1 MEWQAIIDFCTEN
14 EKVISAIAAIA
25 TVIVM
30 YQTVRATKASRRS
43 AFVAFKAL
51 EYSQRISLRE
61 AFESRYSLLLD
72 QHNQHLKNVCD
83 FLASQEGVTF
93 KGLVEENKLVHDASK
108 VLMGHAVISPYMRI
122 LYHLLKHIDDN
133 YYENGLKDSVLIQKK
148 KEYTSPLRS
157 LIRNDVLYLVALNS
171 IITKTNIDGIEKDN
185 GYGRYQKLLHDFDF
199 FEHAIFYDWK
209 LNQPSGIR
217 LDKII
222 DFFNKTYIQP
232 IKECIYSSIYH
243 NNYISDEYFELVT
256 ARKPTVIFSLLYTYK
271 NPAQD
276 CVHKLF
282 NEAKIVLYSY
292 IHDEL
297 DNCQKNKE
305 KEWHYLKKLVGTYI
319 EFGNNTGLKRTKIE
333 MIEDVENIIN
343 GYKTSKKLYGHPYG
357 LVTFYYDDKGGN
369 YYTIGE
375 CVEPQIK
382 SYIYNSNLL
391 DLKNSPDK
399 DEKITSLVGSALKKI
414 NEQKA
419 QLEQLRYD
427 APSS

>member
-1 MEWQAIIDFCTEN
+1 MEWQAIINFCTEN
-14 EKVISAIAAIA
+14 DKVISAIAAIA

-83 FLASQEGVTF
+83 FIASQEGDTF
-93 KGLVEENKLVHDASK
+93 KGLVEENKLVHNASK

-133 YYENGLKDSVLIQKK
+133 YYENGLEGLVLIQKK

-171 IITKTNIDGIEKDN
+171 IITKTNIDTIEKDN
-185 GYGRYQKLLHDFDF
+185 GYGRYQKLLHNFDF
-199 FEHAIFYDWK
+199 FEHAIFYNWK
-209 LNQPSGIR
+209 LNQPSGIG
-217 LDKII
+217 LNNII
-222 DFFNKTYIQP
+222 EFFNKTYIKP

-243 NNYISDEYFELVT
+243 NNYNSDEYFELVT
-256 ARKPTVIFSLLYTYK
+256 ARNPTVIFSLLYTYK
-271 NPAQD
+271 NPAHD

-282 NEAKIVLYSY
+282 NEAKSVLYSY

-297 DNCQKNKE
+297 DDCQKKKE
-305 KEWHYLKKLVGTYI
+305 KKWHSLKNLVGKYI
-319 EFGNNTGLKRTKIE
+319 DFGNNSGFDRAKIE
-333 MIEDVENIIN
+333 MIEDVKIIIN
-343 GYKTSKKLYGHPYG
+343 DYKTSKKIYDHSYGA
-357 LVTFYYDDKGGN
+357 VTFYYNDKN
-369 YYTIGE
+369 NEYYSIGVDIE
-375 CVEPQIK
+375 SEIK
-382 SYIYNSNLL
+382 SYIYNGNLL
-391 DLKNSPDK
+391 DLKNAPDR
-399 DEKITSLVGSALKKI
+399 DEKITSLVGFALKNI
-414 NEQKA
+414 NAQSA
-419 QLEQLRYD
+419 QLKQLRYD
-427 APSS
+427 AP